1 MSNINDDIS
10 DYEEEGTVGE
20 ATKADQ
26 ETVSD
31 YEDEGESDGIDP
43 MLEAFQGE
51 TKEEKTPEE
60 LEAEKLAAEQAAG
73 KSEEELAAE
82 KEAADKLAAEKLEA
96 DKVAATGEK
105 TSEEIEADKVA
116 AELAE
121 KESKEKKVWAPEF
134 KTDADRALY
143 EKLAKG
149 EQKEVWELLNKKF
162 AYESMPNEQKVIE
175 FIMAKNPDFTQEEAM
190 FVAENEYG
198 IGSDKPTEEELAVMD
213 KEDKS
218 KLMAASIKLKGV
230 LREANTYFKEN
241 SDNFELP
248 TLPNPLETD
257 EGYKSYVANKAETEK
272 QQAKDKEIVD
282 KTIVLI
288 DATANSIKK
297 LVLNDE
303 INLDEGKFEFKVDLE
318 ITPKKQAQLAAFAKN
333 YSPTQDEIAAHSK
346 DGKLDMTS
354 YLNYLAE
361 KAFSRSIIKAAV
373 KQAVSMDREKF
384 LTKDLINNK
393 MGNNSDGLPVNI
405 EVDPYT
411 AAMAE

>member
-10 DYEEEGTVGE
+10 DYEEEGATGE

-26 ETVSD
+26 ETISD

-43 MLEAFQGE
+43 MLQAFQGE
-51 TKEEKTPEE
+51 TKQEKTAEE
-60 LEAEKLAAEQAAG
+60 LEAEKLAAEQAAV

-82 KEAADKLAAEKLEA
+82 KEVAEKLEA
-96 DKVAATGEK
+96 DKFAAAGEK
-105 TSEEIEADKVA
+105 SPEEIEADKVA
-116 AELAE
+116 SELAE
-121 KESKEKKVWAPEF
+121 KEAKEKKAWSPEF

-190 FVAENEYG
+190 FVAEKEYG
-198 IGSDKPTEEELAVMD
+198 IGAENPTEEELAVMD

-218 KLMAASIKLKGV
+218 KIMAASIKLKGV

-257 EGYKSYVANKAETEK
+257 EGYKSYLATKEATEK
-272 QQAKDKEIVD
+272 QQTKDKEIVD

-288 DATANSIKK
+288 DTTANSIKK

-303 INLDEGKFEFKVDLE
+303 INLDEGKFEFKVDLD